1 MRKVRF
7 EILMGTALLC
17 VSVSSIVWVYSM
29 VCTASE
35 VGTMERKDI
44 KQWSS
49 VLLLLSVT
57 TLFIGSVGG
66 YIIGK
71 YLHVPLDNPNLQAIT
86 SRDASEAAPPQM
98 CLAVTILRQHAR
110 TLICEF

>member
-7 EILMGTALLC
+7 EILLGTALLC

-49 VLLLLSVT
+49 VLILLGVT

-71 YLHVPLDNPNLQAIT
+71 YLHVPIDNPNLQTIT
-86 SRDASEAAPPQM
+86 SRDTNEESSPQI
-98 CLAVTILRQHAR
+98 CGAVTHLETTCPDADM
-110 TLICEF
+110 